1 MKKLKLEALQ
11 VESYETSAVPEETG
25 TVQGNVAT
33 LSCGGTCLRTCYATA
48 CTSCESG
55 AFCC

>member
-11 VESYETSAVPEETG
+11 VESYDTASVPAETG

-33 LSCGGTCLRTCYATA
+33 LSCGGTCLRTCYAS

-55 AFCC
+55 TFCC